1 MANLRLTMACGPY
14 DRTEA
19 LRYGR
24 VQPEGVDLT
33 YLAIQ
38 DPPEIFARM
47 LQHKSFDLAEMSCSH
62 YLTRRNNTTGDGDFP
77 FVALPVFP
85 SKLFRHGFIFIN
97 TTSGIHSAKD
107 LEGKRVGFPSI
118 GQTAVVWIR
127 GILQNE
133 YGVDL
138 ENVHW
143 HQGGMD
149 TPGYQNP
156 IDHQTENAGRVTNIG
171 SDQTLSAMLEVG
183 ELDAVIGAR
192 APLCFGHNPHVQRLF
207 PDYRQVERDYYLK
220 TGVFPIMHTMVIK
233 EDLYQSSPWLAQS
246 VYKAM
251 EESKRLC
258 LEEMQFT
265 GAMRYMLP
273 WLYDDL
279 DEIGGVFGSNDPW
292 PYGVEANATILSTL
306 QGYLVEQGFIREA
319 RPLEELFT
327 PIVPGGN

>member
-24 VQPEGVDLT
+24 VQPEGIDLT

-47 LQHKSFDLAEMSCSH
+47 LRHRAFDLAEMSCSH
-62 YLTRRNNTTGDGDFP
+62 YLTRRNDGDAFP
-77 FVALPVFP
+77 FIALPVFP
-85 SKLFRHGFIFIN
+85 SKLFRHGFIFVN
-97 TTSGIHSAKD
+97 AMAGIQAPKD

-127 GILQNE
+127 GALQNE

-138 ENVHW
+138 NSVHW

-156 IDHQTENAGRVTNIG
+156 IDHRTESAGPVTDLG
-171 SDQTLSAMLEVG
+171 PQQTLSAMLEAG

-192 APLCFGHNPHVQRLF
+192 APSCFGRSPQIQRLF
-207 PDYRQVERDYYLK
+207 PDYRQVEQDYYRR
-220 TGVFPIMHTMVIK
+220 TGVFPIMHTMVMQ
-233 EDLYQSSPWLAQS
+233 EGLYQASPWVAQS

-273 WLYDDL
+273 WLYHDL
-279 DEIGGVFGSNDPW
+279 DEISGVFGSPDPW
-292 PYGVEANATILSTL
+292 PYGVEANAASLTTL
-306 QGYLVEQGFIREA
+306 QGYLVQQGFIKEA
-319 RPLEELFT
+319 RPLDELFT
-327 PIVPGGN
+327 PIAQGGN

>member
-97 TTSGIHSAKD
+97 TTSGVHSAKD

-149 TPGYQNP
+149 TPGYRNP
-156 IDHQTENAGRVTNIG
+156 IDHQTEKAGGVTNIG
-171 SDQTLSAMLEVG
+171 SDQTLSAMLEAG

-192 APLCFGHNPHVQRLF
+192 APLCFGHNPQVQRLF
-207 PDYRQVERDYYLK
+207 PDYRQVERDYYRK

-306 QGYLVEQGFIREA
+306 QGYLVQQGFIREA

>member
-19 LRYGR
+19 LRYGK
-24 VQPEGVDLT
+24 VQPEGVDLN

-38 DPPEIFARM
+38 DPPEIFAQM
-47 LQHKSFDLAEMSCSH
+47 LRHKAFDLAEMSCSH
-62 YLTRRNNTTGDGDFP
+62 YLTRRNNSSGADFP

-97 TTSGIHSAKD
+97 TKSDIQSAKD

-133 YGVDL
+133 YGVNL

-149 TPGYQNP
+149 TAGFQNP
-156 IDHQTENAGRVTNIG
+156 IDHQTEKAGRVSNINP
-171 SDQTLSAMLEVG
+171 DQTLSSMLESG
-183 ELDAVIGAR
+183 EVDAVIGAR
-192 APLCFGHNPHVQRLF
+192 APTCFGRSSHIQRLF
-207 PDYRQVERDYYLK
+207 PDYRQVERDYYRK
-220 TGVFPIMHTMVIK
+220 TGVFPIMHTMVVK
-233 EDLYQSSPWLAQS
+233 EELYQASPWVAQS

-251 EESKRLC
+251 EESKRQC

-279 DEIGGVFGSNDPW
+279 DEIGGVFGSQDPW
-292 PYGVEANATILSTL
+292 PYGLEANATILKTL
-306 QGYLVEQGFIREA
+306 QGYLVQQGFIAEA

-327 PIVPGGN
+327 PIIHNE

>member
-97 TTSGIHSAKD
+97 TTSGVHSAKD

-171 SDQTLSAMLEVG
+171 SDQTLSAMLEAG

-192 APLCFGHNPHVQRLF
+192 APLCFGHNPQVQRLF

-306 QGYLVEQGFIREA
+306 QGYLVQQGFIREA

>member
-1 MANLRLTMACGPY
+1 MSNLRLTMACGPY
-14 DRTEA
+14 DRTES

-24 VQPEGVDLT
+24 VQPEGIDLT

-38 DPPEIFARM
+38 DPPEIFAQM
-47 LQHKSFDLAEMSCSH
+47 LRHKAFDFAEMSCSH
-62 YLTRRNNTTGDGDFP
+62 YLTRRNNERGGDFP

-97 TTSGIHSAKD
+97 ANSGIQSAKD

-133 YGVDL
+133 YGVNL
-138 ENVHW
+138 ESVRW
-143 HQGGMD
+143 HQGGLD
-149 TPGYQNP
+149 APGYHNP
-156 IDHQTENAGRVTNIG
+156 IDHQTEKAGRVTDIPH
-171 SDQTLSAMLEVG
+171 DQTLSAMLESG
-183 ELDAVIGAR
+183 DLDAVIGAR
-192 APLCFGHNPHVQRLF
+192 APTCFGRAPHVQRLF
-207 PDYRQVERDYYLK
+207 PDYRQVERDYYRK
-220 TGVFPIMHTMVIK
+220 TGVFPIMHTMVVR
-233 EDLYQSSPWLAQS
+233 EDLYQASPWVAQS

-258 LEEMQFT
+258 LDEMQFT

-292 PYGVEANATILSTL
+292 PYGINANAVILKTL
-306 QGYLVEQGFIREA
+306 QGYLQQQGFIREA
-319 RPLEELFT
+319 LPLEQLFT
-327 PIVPGGN
+327 PIVYAEN

>member
-47 LQHKSFDLAEMSCSH
+47 LQHKAFDLAEMSCSH

-149 TPGYQNP
+149 MPGYQNP

-171 SDQTLSAMLEVG
+171 SDQTLSAMLEAG

-192 APLCFGHNPHVQRLF
+192 APLCFGHNPQVQRLF

-292 PYGVEANATILSTL
+292 PYGVEANATILRTL
-306 QGYLVEQGFIREA
+306 QGYLVQQGFIREA

-327 PIVPGGN
+327 PIV

>member
-171 SDQTLSAMLEVG
+171 SDQTLSAMLEAG

-192 APLCFGHNPHVQRLF
+192 APLCFGHNPQVQRLF

-292 PYGVEANATILSTL
+292 PYGVEANATILRTL
-306 QGYLVEQGFIREA
+306 QGYLVQQGFIREA

-327 PIVPGGN
+327 PIV

>member
-97 TTSGIHSAKD
+97 TTSGVHSAKD

-133 YGVDL
+133 YRVDL

-156 IDHQTENAGRVTNIG
+156 IDHQTEKAVRVTNIG
-171 SDQTLSAMLEVG
+171 SDQTLSAMLEAG

-192 APLCFGHNPHVQRLF
+192 APLCFGHNPQVQRLF
-207 PDYRQVERDYYLK
+207 PDYRQVERDYYRK

-306 QGYLVEQGFIREA
+306 QGYLVQQGFMREA